1 MTPLLMRRR
10 VADEHLRLRSRYRHK
25 CVLPRSL
32 RNRERGYVMRFNNPH
47 TNAWMVVDVAYNGW
61 TVVSTH
67 GCQRD
72 AESERDRRN

>member
-1 MTPLLMRRR
+1 MRI
-10 VADEHLRLRSRYRHK
+10 DS
-25 CVLPRSL
+25 
-32 RNRERGYVMRFNNPH
+32 PH

-72 AESERDRRN
+72 AESERDRRNEGFARRRYSACIASPPMTEAMRQSCD